1 MLNAKEVLVIL
12 IATVILALTLSF
24 AKGVSVLLII
34 LASVFLIILINTA
47 AKKIASFY
55 LDSEIEVDI
64 WKIQRYGF
72 KPDKYLKKPFP
83 AGIFFPIIL
92 AILTFGRVVW
102 MASLVFEVKPT
113 TYRAAKRHGLYS
125 YSEMTEAHIGHIA
138 AVGILANLFFAF
150 VGYLLGF
157 SEFSRL
163 SIFYVFF
170 NMLPFSDLDGNKVF
184 FGNIILWSF
193 LAALTLIGLAYAF
206 FLI

>member
-12 IATVILALTLSF
+12 IATVVLALTLSF
-24 AKGVSVLLII
+24 AKGTGVLLVI
-34 LASVFLIILINTA
+34 LASVFLIILINTI
-47 AKKIASFY
+47 AKKISGFY

-72 KPDKYLKKPFP
+72 KPDRYLKKPFP

-92 AILTFGRVVW
+92 AILTVGKVVW

-125 YSEMTEAHIGHIA
+125 YSEMTEAHIGNIA

-170 NMLPFSDLDGNKVF
+170 NMLPFSDLDGYKVF